1 MSFWERYEELC
12 REKEISPSGSEMV
25 NLLGVSSAGITYWK
39 QNNSGPKKFDI
50 YEKLAKYFDV
60 DIRYLMG
67 ISDSRH
73 GEDIVEAAMDRL
85 TDAGVEIHT
94 YDKDTG
100 SGQEYLLIYKNKSY
114 TYFEH
119 AFKLLCA
126 KLMSE
131 INNAEIFT
139 VEKFVMKN
147 FAGKDVSKSAA
158 TDDYSDEE
166 KDLIESYRKLTREGK
181 TMVNAA
187 IIQEIRRQSA
197 DH

>member
-12 REKEISPSGSEMV
+12 REKSISPSGSEMV

-94 YDKDTG
+94 YDNDNG
-100 SGQEYLLIYKNKSY
+100 AGQEYLLLYQNKSY

-119 AFKLLCA
+119 YFKTLCTE
-126 KLMSE
+126 LMSE

-139 VEKFVMKN
+139 VEKFVHTHFGDKETVQT
-147 FAGKDVSKSAA
+147 KTTSV
-158 TDDYSDEE
+158 YSDAEQN
-166 KDLIESYRKLTREGK
+166 LIDKYRMLDDDGK

-187 IIQEIRRQSA
+187 IIQEIRRQKQE
-197 DH
+197 